1 VIDLFAAW
9 AAKEQDTYKN
19 EGNQGN
25 QGNPV
30 EITSA
35 FPVTHPENERVT
47 RVTELPKLPNGNQKG
62 KPNFSNYINKFTQVT
77 QVTPKNT
84 ATPREY
90 EARPLSASEVEEVHA
105 WPPETQRVFVAVLGH
120 FENQGYEL
128 PQAEPLAWATVKAL
142 MERHGGPVGFKSEAV
157 NHSGAGSRALPAEV
171 VPLVE
176 MVKSV
181 FGPDTKIRWEA

>member
-1 VIDLFAAW
+1 MIDLFAAW

-62 KPNFSNYINKFTQVT
+62 QPNLSNDINKVTQVT
-77 QVTPKNT
+77 QVTQKNT

-105 WPPETQRVFVAVLGH
+105 WPPETQRVYVRVLDY
-120 FENQGYEL
+120 FEAQGYPLAEAESLALATVKELMRRKRGPVCLVSGL
-128 PQAEPLAWATVKAL
+128 PQAIGQAMGGAL
-142 MERHGGPVGFKSEAV
+142 D
-157 NHSGAGSRALPAEV
+157 
-171 VPLVE
+171 
-176 MVKSV
+176 V
-181 FGPDTKIRWEA
+181 FGACATSWRPERREVL